1 MHVYAVGKGSALASL
16 VGHTSAVECVSF
28 SGDELGVVAGSASG
42 TIKLW
47 DMDQTKV
54 VRTLT
59 GHRSNCVTV
68 DFHPYGEFFVSGSLD
83 TNIKVWDIRRKGC
96 IQTYKGHTDGVKV
109 VQISPDGRWVV
120 SGGADGAIKLWDLT
134 AGKLMKDFTLHKGA
148 ITSLDFHPQEFL
160 LASGS
165 ADRTVRFWDLER
177 LELVGTAPP
186 EATGVRCARF
196 SADGACLM
204 SGTQDMLRFVG
215 WEPPT
220 VFDTVDVGWGRVSD
234 ITATG
239 DQLVGCSL
247 QGPFVGL
254 WVVNLSQ
261 CQPMAGSSPPLGR
274 GGAGSPAPLYTKPV
288 TLPEVATTSPTRPHP
303 GAIQATVPPS
313 QQPPQPPHQQPLM
326 LPEPTDSPLSK
337 DLPAISKKK
346 HLPWENPP
354 PPTKPPTQGPGGS
367 AGVGI
372 NATRPPQQGSHPHLP
387 HHHQHHQQHPPS
399 TPSLSETGHHL
410 SVGVGSDE
418 PQPVDV
424 RALLPPATVTSEREV
439 LAELTAQHIPVINL
453 LSGRLSNLRLVRS
466 FWQSGDVRGAVDC
479 VQKISDRSC
488 TVDFLR
494 VLKQAPASITLDVAV
509 ALLPEIVDLLDS
521 PYDDYLVTA
530 AEMLGLLCSQLGPG
544 IQAARQ
550 APPPVGVDVAREERL
565 EKGEFCRAQFATA
578 RTAVEPMTR
587 QRRVMTVPARV
598 FTKAYDQIFG
608 SKL

>member
-1 MHVYAVGKGSALASL
+1 VYAVGKGSALASL

-196 SADGACLM
+196 SSDGACLM

-215 WEPPT
+215 WEPPA
-220 VFDTVDVGWGRVSD
+220 VYDTVDVGWGRVSD
-234 ITATG
+234 LTTTG

-261 CQPMAGSSPPLGR
+261 CQPMAGSSKQ

-288 TLPEVATTSPTRPHP
+288 TLPEVAVATSTSTSASTSASSPTRPHP
-303 GAIQATVPPS
+303 APIQATAAAA
-313 QQPPQPPHQQPLM
+313 PPHHQHQQHQQHQPSLM

-337 DLPAISKKK
+337 DLPAISHKKK
-346 HLPWENPP
+346 HLPWENQPP
-354 PPTKPPTQGPGGS
+354 MSKPPQGPSGS

-372 NATRPPQQGSHPHLP
+372 NATRPPH
-387 HHHQHHQQHPPS
+387 HPPS

-424 RALLPPATVTSEREV
+424 RAFLPPATVTSEREV
-439 LAELTAQHIPVINL
+439 LAELTAQHAAVMSL
-453 LSGRLSNLRLVRS
+453 LSGRLENLRLVRS
-466 FWQSGDVRGAVDC
+466 FWQTGDVRGAVDC
-479 VQKISDRSC
+479 VQKIADRSC

-494 VLKQAPASITLDVAV
+494 VLKQAPTSITLDVAV
-509 ALLPEIVDLLDS
+509 ALLPEVVDLLDS

-530 AEMLGLLCSQLGPG
+530 AEMLGLLCTQLGPG
-544 IQAARQ
+544 IQAARH
-550 APPPVGVDVAREERL
+550 APRPVGVDVAREERL

-587 QRRVMTVPARV
+587 QRRVMAVPARV

-608 SKL
+608 